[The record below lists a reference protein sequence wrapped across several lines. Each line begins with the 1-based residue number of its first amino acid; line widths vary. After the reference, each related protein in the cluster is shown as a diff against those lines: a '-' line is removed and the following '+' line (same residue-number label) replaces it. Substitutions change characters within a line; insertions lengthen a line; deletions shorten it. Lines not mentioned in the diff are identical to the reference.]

1 MTYEVNNC
9 VTVNM
14 AFIQLITLTMIG
26 LAIGLALGSDLPE
39 TGLDG
44 VMPLDSSISLDQRN
58 EGGRSLYP

>member
-1 MTYEVNNC
+1 
-9 VTVNM
+9 
-14 AFIQLITLTMIG
+14 MIG